1 MKTRRV
7 IKAQVP
13 QEIWDADQSWWNRLT
28 GRHLV
33 AAWIKSIRATIDQ
46 INKKDMTQKQP
57 DLQEE
62 LALAREAKTRHI
74 KANRFEIAVHYREI
88 EKLLQ
93 EQQPTDTTVAQTL
106 VKEMIRK
113 GTITADQEE
122 WMTRVCT
129 YIQDK
134 IEENNNNTKTVEEI
148 NNNPDRTT
156 PEDNKQDWNEIYDEY
171 SREQWPPFGGPFTN
185 ATSLID
191 WLKQNYESPE
201 RLKQ

>member
-13 QEIWDADQSWWNRLT
+13 QEIWDADQSWWNALT

-33 AAWIKSIRATIDQ
+33 AAWIKSIR
-46 INKKDMTQKQP
+46 
-57 DLQEE
+57 
-62 LALAREAKTRHI
+62 
-74 KANRFEIAVHYREI
+74 EII
-88 EKLLQ
+88 
-93 EQQPTDTTVAQTL
+93 
-106 VKEMIRK
+106 
-113 GTITADQEE
+113 
-122 WMTRVCT
+122 
-129 YIQDK
+129 
-134 IEENNNNTKTVEEI
+134 NNNNTKMVEEI